1 MNTLADVTAA
11 VAAYLVLI
19 ALAASFATWW
29 VGRGRPSDASKM
41 SEAAEVPEEANN
53 PGQRGSRERLLVV
66 LRAAKKMTLLALAVV
81 TLLAL
86 ITAALASALP
96 PDEIAAVIAD
106 RATTAVVG
114 SGIFAMAA
122 RLPLLFGESPAEVV
136 DWREAAEMRREVRR
150 QGGEGSEE
158 LKLVM
163 VRWTARASLF
173 GLLVTVPTAL
183 VAHGLAQIL

>member
-122 RLPLLFGESPAEVV
+122 LLPLLFGESPAEVV

-163 VRWTARASLF
+163 VKC
-173 GLLVTVPTAL
+173 
-183 VAHGLAQIL
+183 